1 MWCNNAEFGLN
12 LSWEILKSL
21 WYTKG
26 INNARW
32 CIFNRSIQ
40 SNGVYSNFDTPQQP
54 YLWDIPCL
62 VLTAYLKW
70 NLTGSGYMDWNIL
83 FLHKARILH
92 HNTTMVQSQIDKSSQ
107 KSPQK
112 LPKRAESLCHIDVQ
126 PSEQRLYTRMPELSH
141 LRGTNWREVSLCI
154 WSLSWFGR
162 SFLLYEGSLHDKVVS
177 SLAMF
182 CFTLWFDRIPCAFYC
197 FALLF
202 LMSFLWGRFLSCG
215 SVERPVHS
223 CPWQGS
229 RILFSWRVKC
239 HFWVCV
245 THERGLVPWSVNPCF
260 SCPREFGF

>member
-12 LSWEILKSL
+12 LSWEILKLL

-54 YLWDIPCL
+54 YLPDIPCL

-70 NLTGSGYMDWNIL
+70 NLTGSGYMDRNIL

-112 LPKRAESLCHIDVQ
+112 LPKKVKKSVPHRCSTQWTKVIHKNARTQSSTGDKLTR
-126 PSEQRLYTRMPELSH
+126 SEFVHLVPEL
-141 LRGTNWREVSLCI
+141 NW
-154 WSLSWFGR
+154 
-162 SFLLYEGSLHDKVVS
+162 
-177 SLAMF
+177 
-182 CFTLWFDRIPCAFYC
+182 
-197 FALLF
+197 
-202 LMSFLWGRFLSCG
+202 
-215 SVERPVHS
+215 
-223 CPWQGS
+223 
-229 RILFSWRVKC
+229 
-239 HFWVCV
+239 
-245 THERGLVPWSVNPCF
+245 
-260 SCPREFGF
+260 